1 MAKINLL
8 PWRET
13 QRKEKQQEFF
23 VMLGVGAF
31 IAVLAVAL
39 AHFQVDAR
47 IKAQERRNNF
57 LKNEIVVLDEQIK
70 EIQKLDAT
78 RRALIER
85 MEVIQNLQATRPG
98 IVHLFDEIVNTLP
111 ESVYLTELTQ
121 SGDQISL
128 SGHAE
133 SNARVS
139 AYMRNI
145 EKSEWMTKP
154 KLSVISAGES
164 EEGQRISSFSLQLAQ
179 TDPDA
184 ELIDTEE

>member
-13 QRKEKQQEFF
+13 ERKEKQQEFF
-23 VMLGVGAF
+23 IMLGVGAA
-31 IAVLAVAL
+31 IAVLAVLL

-47 IKAQERRNNF
+47 INAQERRNDY
-57 LKNEIVVLDEQIK
+57 LKNEIIVLDEKIK

-85 MEVIQNLQATRPG
+85 MEVIQNLQATRPS

-111 ESVYLTELTQ
+111 DSVYLTELSQT
-121 SGDQISL
+121 GNKISL
-128 SGHAE
+128 SGRAE

-145 EKSEWMTKP
+145 EDSEWMTKP
-154 KLSVISAGES
+154 TLSVISAEES
-164 EEGQRISSFSLQLAQ
+164 AEGLRISSFSLQLAQ
-179 TDPDA
+179 TSPDA
-184 ELIDTEE
+184 ESVNSEE

>member
-8 PWRET
+8 PWRES

-23 VMLGVGAF
+23 LMMGIGAA
-31 IAVLAVAL
+31 IAVLAVL
-39 AHFQVDAR
+39 MAHFQVDAR
-47 IKAQERRNNF
+47 ISAQERRNDF
-57 LKNEIVVLDEQIK
+57 LKNEIVILDEKIK

-98 IVHLFDEIVNTLP
+98 IVHLFDEVVETLP
-111 ESVYLTELTQ
+111 NSVYLTELTQ
-121 SGDQISL
+121 KGNNVNISGR
-128 SGHAE
+128 AE

-145 EKSEWMTKP
+145 EDSEWMTKP
-154 KLSVISAGES
+154 KLSVITAEES
-164 EEGQRISSFSLQLAQ
+164 EQGQRISSFSLNLVQ
-179 TDPDA
+179 TNPNA
-184 ELIDTEE
+184 ELLDTEE

>member
-23 VMLGVGAF
+23 VMLGVAAT
-31 IAVLAVAL
+31 IAALAVLLV
-39 AHFQVDAR
+39 HFQVDAK
-47 IKAQERRNNF
+47 IKGQERRNAY
-57 LKNEIVVLDEQIK
+57 LTNEIVVLDEQIK

-98 IVHLFDEIVNTLP
+98 IVHLFDEIVSTLP
-111 ESVYLTELTQ
+111 DSVHLTALTQ
-121 SGDQISL
+121 KNDNINISGR
-128 SGHAE
+128 AE

-139 AYMRNI
+139 SYMRNI
-145 EKSEWMTKP
+145 EQSEWMTKP
-154 KLSVISAGES
+154 KLSVITT
-164 EEGQRISSFSLQLAQ
+164 EENDNGLRVSSFSLQLAQ
-179 TDPDA
+179 SNPDA
-184 ELIDTEE
+184 ETDLEE

>member
-13 QRKEKQQEFF
+13 ERKEKQQEFF
-23 VMLGVGAF
+23 VMLGAGAA
-31 IAVLAVAL
+31 IAALTVLLV
-39 AHFQVDAR
+39 HFQVENM
-47 IKAQERRNNF
+47 IEGQERRNQF
-57 LKNEIVVLDEQIK
+57 LENEIVILDDKIK

-111 ESVYLTELTQ
+111 NSVHLTELTQ
-121 SGDQISL
+121 SGNNISIT
-128 SGHAE
+128 GRAE

-139 AYMRNI
+139 SYMRNI
-145 EKSEWMTKP
+145 DGSEWMTNP
-154 KLSVISAGES
+154 KLNVIST
-164 EEGQRISSFSLQLAQ
+164 EENDNGLRVSSFSLTLAQ
-179 TDPDA
+179 TNPDA
-184 ELIDTEE
+184 DKNIEE

>member
-1 MAKINLL
+1 MARINLL

-13 QRKEKQQEFF
+13 QRKEKQQEFY
-23 VMLGVGAF
+23 VMLGVGAA
-31 IAVLAVAL
+31 IAVLAVLL

-47 IKAQERRNNF
+47 IKAQERRNAF
-57 LKNEIVVLDEQIK
+57 LTNEIVVLDEQIK

-98 IVHLFDEIVNTLP
+98 IVHLFDEIVTTLP
-111 ESVYLTELTQ
+111 DSVYLTELEQ
-121 SGDQISL
+121 SNDQISI
-128 SGHAE
+128 SGRAE

-145 EKSEWMTKP
+145 DDSEWMTKP
-154 KLSVISAGES
+154 KLSVISAEES
-164 EEGQRISSFSLQLAQ
+164 ETGQRISSFSLQLAQ
-179 TDPDA
+179 TNPEA
-184 ELIDTEE
+184 ELVDTEE

>member
-8 PWRET
+8 PWRESL
-13 QRKEKQQEFF
+13 RKEKQQEFF

-47 IKAQERRNNF
+47 INAQERRNNF

-98 IVHLFDEIVNTLP
+98 IVHLFDEIVSTLP
-111 ESVYLTELTQ
+111 ESVYLTELSQ
-121 SGDQISL
+121 SIDNIKL
-128 SGHAE
+128 SGRAE

-145 EKSEWMTKP
+145 DASEWMTKP
-154 KLSVISAGES
+154 KLSVISA
-164 EEGQRISSFSLQLAQ
+164 EENEHGQRLSSFSLELAQ
-179 TDPDA
+179 TSPDTD
-184 ELIDTEE
+184 IEE